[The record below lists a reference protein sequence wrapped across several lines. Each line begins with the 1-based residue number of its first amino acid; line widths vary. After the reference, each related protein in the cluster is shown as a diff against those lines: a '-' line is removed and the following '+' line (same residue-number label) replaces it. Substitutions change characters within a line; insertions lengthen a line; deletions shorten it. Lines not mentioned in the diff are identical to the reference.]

1 MEQEINFLLFVS
13 SCLRVFLSAL
23 FLFLMDIP
31 MSVESRWQQELEAP
45 TEGFFAVFAER
56 IAGPD
61 GVREVVREVAKTLI
75 PRIDWEAYQPHFPHG
90 ILGLRAVLRLR
101 PLLDDRSFLRA
112 LATQAHMAAHEG
124 RLSTSALAQVAAAK
138 GSGQWRNLEAFIR
151 SRRPALAYAEAQGF
165 ELPEAE
171 DFQRLARL
179 AETDMANVGHKA
191 VLAGD
196 LADLHERLE
205 RPRATGRRLFGL
217 AAWLAAAP
225 EDTFW
230 ARRAAKRLTGVEV
243 AVPWNPAALDEEGL
257 APQVR
262 DICDLGLVALLDAL
276 TARLKAGQGA
286 GDSLAALVL
295 AAAEKQ
301 LDARRDLEGKTAWAF
316 VYLASLARTRP
327 TDPRIWCQAAAMV
340 NLFPTDEPEERIRPA
355 EGLAANAEALLE
367 AILDAEPEVAMGH
380 AAALVA
386 EGREEEVLKA
396 LAEASTRNDSTFN
409 HAHQL
414 LAAAAAADLLPD
426 LPPFA
431 QEAMLVAL
439 AKSLANGQGSG
450 DLGCLADRALAGRG

>member
-1 MEQEINFLLFVS
+1 
-13 SCLRVFLSAL
+13 
-23 FLFLMDIP
+23 MDIP
-31 MSVESRWQQELEAP
+31 MSVELRWQQELEAP
-45 TEGFFAVFAER
+45 TEAFFAAFADR
-56 IAGPD
+56 VAGPE
-61 GVREVVREVAKTLI
+61 GVRETVREAAKTLI

-101 PLLDDRSFLRA
+101 PLVDEGSFLRA

-124 RLSTSALAQVAAAK
+124 RLPASALAQVAAAK

-165 ELPEAE
+165 ELPAVE
-171 DFQRLARL
+171 DFQRLGRFAD
-179 AETDMANVGHKA
+179 TDMANVGHKA

-217 AAWLAAAP
+217 AAWLAATP

-230 ARRAAKRLTGVEV
+230 ARRAAKRLADVEV
-243 AVPWNPAALDEEGL
+243 VVPWTPASLDEDGL

-316 VYLASLARTRP
+316 VYLASLVRTRP
-327 TDPRIWCQAAAMV
+327 TDPRIWCQAAALV
-340 NLFPTDEPEERIRPA
+340 NLFPTDEPEERICPA
-355 EGLAANAEALLE
+355 EGRAADAGALLE
-367 AILDAEPEVAMGH
+367 AILDAEPAVAMGY
-380 AAALVA
+380 ASALI
-386 EGREEEVLKA
+386 EDRRDEEVLRV
-396 LAEASTRNDSTFN
+396 LAEASTRNDPTFN
-409 HAHQL
+409 HAHQV
-414 LAAAAAADLLPD
+414 LAVAAAADLLPH
-426 LPPFA
+426 LPPFV
-431 QEAMLVAL
+431 QKAMLVAL

-450 DLGCLADRALAGRG
+450 DLGCLADRALAARG